1 MTGKILS
8 KRRRVV
14 LVAGQKGGTGKSSVA
29 RALVDRCRRDHIPA
43 ASYDADGSVGQLLQF
58 YGTRTADGQ
67 VSIEQDPLQ
76 GIGYFDLR
84 QERQRDMLLQ
94 GIETEATVVIFDCPG
109 GVLHELSRVVDADS
123 MSARG
128 LMETYR
134 DHRFDPTIVLVLTP
148 MMASSRA
155 VSQAIQLFGDGAD
168 YVAVKNLAF
177 GAADQ
182 FVLFDGYTDAGGKPI
197 GGKGKRML
205 EERNGIVLNM
215 PALQASTYALIDL
228 YSLAFDAAR
237 TDTRLHLADR
247 SRAHRWIR
255 AMDAEFDRAAPLLG
269 LGAR

>member
-1 MTGKILS
+1 MTGKS
-8 KRRRVV
+8 VSRRRRVI
-14 LVAGQKGGTGKSSVA
+14 LVVGQKGGTGKSTLA
-29 RALVDRCRRDHIPA
+29 RALVDRCRRDRIPA
-43 ASYDADGSVGQLLQF
+43 AGYDADGSVGQLLQF

-109 GVLHELSRVVDADS
+109 GVLHELGRVVDADS

-128 LMETYR
+128 LMEAYR
-134 DHRFDPTIVLVLTP
+134 DHGFDPTIVLVLTP

-182 FVLFDGYTDAGGKPI
+182 FVLFDGYADAAGKVVGGR
-197 GGKGKRML
+197 GKRML
-205 EERNGIVLNM
+205 EDRNGVVLAM
-215 PALQASTYALIDL
+215 PALQASTYALVDL
-228 YSLAFDAAR
+228 YSLTFDAAR
-237 TDTRLHLADR
+237 TDTRLRLADR
-247 SRAHRWIR
+247 SRVHQWMR
-255 AMDAEFDRAAPLLG
+255 AIDTELGRAAALLG
-269 LGAR
+269 LGA